1 MCYGDISLR
10 GPGDFARHV
19 YRLQSSVRAIDRH
32 KNFLHSLAHL
42 SVRAPALH
50 RKKGLAINRYR
61 QRSVF
66 PSAG

>member
-1 MCYGDISLR
+1 
-10 GPGDFARHV
+10 V